1 MATRILITGG
11 AGNIGGSLA
20 RRLTERE
27 GNFVT
32 IVDDLSTGSRDK
44 LPSEKLKNWELV
56 KANVNR
62 RDEISEIMTS
72 RQIDYVFHYA
82 AVVGVRRTLDN
93 PRRVLDD
100 IAGIENVL
108 ELCKNTGVK
117 RVFFSSSSE
126 VYGEPFEVPQRE
138 NSTPL
143 NSRLPYA
150 VVKNLGEVFCRTYHQ
165 EYGLPY
171 TIFRFFNTYGPLQS
185 PDFVIA
191 KFIQAARQCLDLT
204 IYGDGDQTRTFCYIR
219 DNLDLTEA
227 VLYNNL
233 AINETLNVGNDN
245 EMKIIDLAREIAR
258 MTGNRSKIVH
268 LPPLPEGDMTRR
280 CPDVTRMKRIL
291 GRPLMSLEEGVRLTL
306 EGSAISEEERHRS
319 D

>member
-1 MATRILITGG
+1 MARRILITGG

-20 RRLTERE
+20 RRLVAAPDT
-27 GNFVT
+27 FVT

-44 LPSEKLKNWELV
+44 LPSIQHRNWELI

-62 RDEISEIMTS
+62 RDDIAAIMIS
-72 RQIDYVFHYA
+72 RGVDYVFHYA
-82 AVVGVRRTLDN
+82 AVVGVRRTLEN

-108 ELCKNTGVK
+108 ELSKNIAVK

-138 NSTPL
+138 ATTPL

-150 VVKNLGEVFCRTYHQ
+150 VVKNLGEAYCRTYQQ
-165 EYGLPY
+165 EFGLPY

-185 PDFVIA
+185 TDFVIA
-191 KFIQAARQCLDLT
+191 KFLSAARLGQDIT
-204 IYGDGDQTRTFCYIR
+204 IHGDGKQTRTFCYIS
-219 DNLDLTEA
+219 DNMDLTEA
-227 VLYNNL
+227 VLNQGL

-245 EMKIIDLAREIAR
+245 EMTILDLARKIVEL
-258 MTGNRSKIVH
+258 TGGTSKILH
-268 LPPLPEGDMTRR
+268 LPPLAEGDMSRR
-280 CPDVTRMKRIL
+280 CPDVSRMKKIL
-291 GRPLMSLEEGVRLTL
+291 GKPLVSLEDGVKLTL
-306 EGSAISEEERHRS
+306 AGQA
-319 D
+319 